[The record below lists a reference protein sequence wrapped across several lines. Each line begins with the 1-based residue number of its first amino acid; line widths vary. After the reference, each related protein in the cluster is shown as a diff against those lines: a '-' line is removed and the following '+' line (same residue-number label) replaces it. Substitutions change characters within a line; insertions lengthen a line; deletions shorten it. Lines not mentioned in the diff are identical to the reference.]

1 MVKYD
6 RAATHRYL
14 GDRQFGMPT
23 LTEVAPRSTTTGGRT
38 PLGPFARRVRA
49 LVAALPTGR
58 PLTDDRWEPRH
69 RGITILLALHV
80 PALLAMGLV
89 TGKSWRHSLVD
100 VVPIAACALVALRG
114 RGRYIRSGAA
124 TLGLV
129 ISSAVLVHLSGGN
142 VEMHFHFF
150 VIVGV
155 ITLYQDWVPF
165 GLALLFVVLHH
176 GVVGVI
182 SPDAVYNHGSAQR
195 QPWLW
200 AGIHGAFVLA
210 ASVAHILAWRLN
222 EDQAFLDELT
232 RLPNR
237 ALLAERVRMALARRA
252 RDSREIT
259 VLFVDLD
266 GFKAVNDTMG
276 HAAGDRLLVEV
287 ANRVNAIVRQTDT
300 AARLGGDEFAVL
312 LDGHDSRAATCV
324 AERILAALAKPI
336 SLGGHHESVIGA
348 SIGVVTVTHE
358 TTVDQV
364 LRNADLAMY
373 MAKAA
378 GRGRVEVFEDSMFD
392 QAVERA
398 ELERDLREA
407 IAGDGITVSYQ
418 PCVDLDDGAVTS
430 IEALVRWDHPIR
442 GNVPPS
448 AFIPIAEAT
457 GLIIDLGRQV
467 LRTACRDTARL
478 RVADP
483 GLTVAVNVS
492 ARQLTSPLFAGDL
505 AAALRDFAL
514 PGSALVLEITESM
527 LVGDVEASAARLRD
541 LKALG
546 VRLAIDDFG
555 TGYSSL
561 SYLRHF
567 PIDILKIDR
576 SFVEQLPG
584 DGAALARSI
593 VRLGQSMKMEVVAE
607 GVEEEEQRSELRRL
621 GCARAQGFLFAEA
634 RPVAAVESLLQRSH
648 QRTDWWHPTLAV
660 VPAPRAAAD
669 DSVRRDAGAVG

>member
-1 MVKYD
+1 MGVLTD
-6 RAATHRYL
+6 LAPSPIATE
-14 GDRQFGMPT
+14 G
-23 LTEVAPRSTTTGGRT
+23 RS
-38 PLGPFARRVRA
+38 LVPFARQVRA
-49 LVAALPTGR
+49 LAQALPTGR
-58 PLTDDRWEPRH
+58 PLTDDRWEARH
-69 RGITILLALHV
+69 RGIAILLWLHV
-80 PALLAMGLV
+80 PALFVMGLF
-89 TGKSWRHSLVD
+89 TAKSLTHSIVD
-100 VVPIAACALVALRG
+100 VVPIAACGLVAVKGHG
-114 RGRYIRSGAA
+114 RHIRSGAA

-129 ISSAVLVHLSGGN
+129 VSSAILVHLAGGN

-165 GLALLFVVLHH
+165 GLAILFVVIHH
-176 GVVGVI
+176 GVLGVI
-182 SPDAVYNHGSAQR
+182 APSAVYNHDAAVR

-200 AGIHGAFVLA
+200 ALIHGSFVLA
-210 ASVAHILAWRLN
+210 ASVAHICAWRLN

-237 ALLAERVRMALARRA
+237 ALLAERVRLALSRRA
-252 RDSREIT
+252 RDGRHVT

-266 GFKAVNDTMG
+266 GFKSVNDTMG

-287 ANRVNAIVRQTDT
+287 AHRITAIVRQTDT

-312 LDGHDSRAATCV
+312 LDGSDTKAATVV
-324 AERILAALAKPI
+324 AERILLSLARPI
-336 SLGGHHESVIGA
+336 SLGNHIESTIGA
-348 SIGVVTVTHE
+348 SIGVVAVTHE
-358 TTVDQV
+358 TSVDQV

-392 QAVERA
+392 QVVERA

-407 IAGDGITVSYQ
+407 IATGGIDVAYQ
-418 PCVDLDDGAVTS
+418 PCVNLGDGAVTGV
-430 IEALVRWDHPIR
+430 EALVRWHHPVR
-442 GNVPPS
+442 GTVSPGT
-448 AFIPIAEAT
+448 FIPIAETT
-457 GLIIDLGRQV
+457 GLILELGRHV
-467 LRTACRDTARL
+467 LRTACHDAVRL
-478 RVADP
+478 RQSDP
-483 GLTVAVNVS
+483 ELTVAVNVS
-492 ARQLTSPLFAGDL
+492 ARQLVHPSFLQDV
-505 AAALRDFAL
+505 AAALRDSAL

-527 LVGDVEASAARLRD
+527 LVRDVEISAGRLAA
-541 LKALG
+541 LKAIG

-593 VRLGQSMKMEVVAE
+593 VRLGQSLHLEVVAE
-607 GVEEEEQRSELRRL
+607 GVEDEEQRSELRRL
-621 GCARAQGFLFAEA
+621 GCSRAQGFLFAEA
-634 RPVAAVESLLQRSH
+634 RPVGAIEALLKRTHDGEWWRPALPSIPSQRV
-648 QRTDWWHPTLAV
+648 AEI
-660 VPAPRAAAD
+660 RARHGAD
-669 DSVRRDAGAVG
+669 TRR

>member
-1 MVKYD
+1 MPAFPD
-6 RAATHRYL
+6 AIAASR
-14 GDRQFGMPT
+14 
-23 LTEVAPRSTTTGGRT
+23 GRHVS
-38 PLGPFARRVRA
+38 GPAGHRVRT
-49 LVAALPTGR
+49 LLNALPTGR

-69 RGITILLALHV
+69 RGIVVLLLLHV
-80 PALLAMGLV
+80 PALFAMGLV
-89 TGKSWRHSLVD
+89 TGRGALHSLVD
-100 VVPIAACALVALRG
+100 VFPIAACGVVALRG
-114 RGRYIRSGAA
+114 HGRYIRSGAA

-129 ISSAVLVHLSGGN
+129 VCSAVLVHLSGGN

-150 VIVGV
+150 VVVGV

-176 GVVGVI
+176 GVLGVI
-182 SPDAVYNHGSAQR
+182 NPHAVYNHPAAVR

-222 EDQAFLDELT
+222 EDQALLDELT

-237 ALLAERVRMALARRA
+237 ALLAERVRLSLARRA
-252 RDSREIT
+252 RDGRDVT

-276 HAAGDRLLVEV
+276 HAAGDRLLIEV
-287 ANRVNAIVRQTDT
+287 AGRINAIVRQTDT

-312 LDGHDSRAATCV
+312 LDGSDTRAATCV
-324 AERILAALAKPI
+324 AQRILTSLAVPVCI
-336 SLGGHHESVIGA
+336 GGHHETVIGA
-348 SIGVVTVTHE
+348 SIGVVAVAQE
-358 TTVDQV
+358 TSVDQV

-378 GRGRVEVFEDSMFD
+378 GRGRVEVFEDAMFD
-392 QAVERA
+392 EAIERA

-407 IAGDGITVSYQ
+407 VTNGAIDVSYQ
-418 PCVDLDDGAVTS
+418 PCVELADGTVTS
-430 IEALVRWDHPIR
+430 VEALVRWTHPER

-448 AFIPIAEAT
+448 AFIPVAEAT
-457 GLIIDLGRQV
+457 GIILDLGRYV
-467 LRTACRDTARL
+467 LRTACRDAVRL
-478 RVADP
+478 RRSSPD
-483 GLTVAVNVS
+483 LTMAVNVS
-492 ARQLTSPLFAGDL
+492 ARQLVSPAFVGEV
-505 AAALRDFAL
+505 AAALADHEL
-514 PGSALVLEITESM
+514 PGEALVLEITESM
-527 LVGDVEASAARLRD
+527 LVRDVEVSSARLAE
-541 LKALG
+541 LKELG

-567 PIDILKIDR
+567 PVDILKIDR

-593 VRLGQSMKMEVVAE
+593 VRLGQSLHLEVIAE
-607 GVEEEEQRSELRRL
+607 GVEDEQQRTELRRL
-621 GCARAQGFLFAEA
+621 GCGRAQGFLFAEA
-634 RPVAAVESLLQRSH
+634 RPVAAVESLLRRA
-648 QRTDWWHPTLAV
+648 RTKSQWWNGPFPV
-660 VPAPRAAAD
+660 VPEPRAAAETE
-669 DSVRRDAGAVG
+669 SRARLRSS

>member
-1 MVKYD
+1 MG
-6 RAATHRYL
+6 HL
-14 GDRQFGMPT
+14 GD
-23 LTEVAPRSTTTGGRT
+23 LTSSARPAARRK
-38 PLGPFARRVRA
+38 LGPLHRRLRA

-69 RGITILLALHV
+69 RGIAILLWAHV
-80 PALLAMGLV
+80 PALFLMAMVTGRGVPHAIVDVGPIALCGLV
-89 TGKSWRHSLVD
+89 AVRPG
-100 VVPIAACALVALRG
+100 
-114 RGRYIRSGAA
+114 GRYVRSGAA

-129 ISSAVLVHLSGGN
+129 VSSAVLVHLSGGN

-176 GVVGVI
+176 GLVGVLL
-182 SPDAVYNHGSAQR
+182 PDAVYNHDAAR
-195 QPWLW
+195 RNPWLW
-200 AGIHGAFVLA
+200 AAIHGAFVLA

-237 ALLAERVRMALARRA
+237 ALLAERVRLALGRRA
-252 RDSREIT
+252 RDGRDVT

-276 HAAGDRLLVEV
+276 HGAGDKLLVEV
-287 ANRVNAIVRQTDT
+287 GNRISGIVRQSDT

-312 LDGHDSRAATCV
+312 LDGSDTNAATCV
-324 AERILAALAKPI
+324 AHRVLAALATPI
-336 SLGGHHESVIGA
+336 STGSHHETVIGA
-348 SIGVVTVTHE
+348 SIGVVAVTHE

-378 GRGRVEVFEDSMFD
+378 GRGRVEVFQDAMFD
-392 QAVERA
+392 EAIERA
-398 ELERDLREA
+398 ELERDLRDA
-407 IAGDGITVSYQ
+407 IANGGISVSYQ
-418 PCVDLDDGAVTS
+418 PCVDLADGTVNGV
-430 IEALVRWDHPIR
+430 EALVRWAHPER
-442 GNVPPS
+442 GNVSPGV
-448 AFIPIAEAT
+448 FIPIAEST
-457 GLIIDLGRQV
+457 GLILDLGRYV
-467 LRTACRDTARL
+467 LRTACRDAVRL
-478 RVADP
+478 RASDP
-483 GLTVAVNVS
+483 HLTVAVNVS
-492 ARQLTSPLFAGDL
+492 ARQLASQGFAADV
-505 AAALRDFAL
+505 AAALCDSGL
-514 PGSALVLEITESM
+514 PGAALVLEITESM
-527 LVGDVEASAARLRD
+527 LVGDVELSAARLAD
-541 LKALG
+541 LKLLG
-546 VRLAIDDFG
+546 IRLAIDDFG

-593 VRLGQSMKMEVVAE
+593 VRLGQSLKLEVVAE
-607 GVEEEEQRSELRRL
+607 GVEDEQQRDELRRL
-621 GCARAQGFLFAEA
+621 GCSQAQGFLFAEA
-634 RPVAAVESLLQRSH
+634 RPVAAVETLLRRSQSRPEWWH
-648 QRTDWWHPTLAV
+648 GPFSVVPEQRTASESETRHAV
-660 VPAPRAAAD
+660 Q
-669 DSVRRDAGAVG
+669 